1 ARGRAPAATLLPLF
15 LSLGLA
21 AGMVGVA
28 FNRGLLWALGVFDSL
43 PLRPAWIGAAAV
55 GVVAAA
61 LGVWLPAGLGSG
73 EDAAGGIVQGRLARA
88 LGGFAALL
96 VAKLVFTV
104 ASYGC
109 GVPGGIFAPQLL
121 LGATVGA

>member
-28 FNRGLLWALGVFDSL
+28 FNRGLLWALRVFDSL
-43 PLRPAWIGAAAV
+43 PLRPAWIGAPAV

-61 LGVWLPAGLGSG
+61 LGVCLPTVLGSG
-73 EDAAGGIVQGRLARA
+73 EYATEAIVQGRLALA

-104 ASYGC
+104 ASYGW
-109 GVPGGIFAPQLL
+109 GGPGGIF
-121 LGATVGA
+121 GATLPA